1 MQITQKDNF
10 ILIGV
15 PLETPLN
22 QLIEQLHAL
31 VQSSYS
37 DSNWA
42 IDLTSYHP
50 ISASDLEK
58 FLPLAAIQKENKK
71 SFVIINTS
79 VAIDDLPEDLNVVPT
94 VIEAGDLIEMEEI
107 ERDLGF

>member
-42 IDLTSYHP
+42 IDLTFYHP